1 MNFIK
6 QMLEVQESKCDLIA
20 LLQENLVKPEE
31 PRPFSDL
38 RASMLTG
45 EPEFCPREV
54 ALADITGAQPKAK
67 YIPAALRATF
77 DVGLATEQTVAEK
90 WLGDRAVGHW
100 ECLRCSFTTDF
111 TKRPQKCIACGG
123 PRFKYRQVGFRG
135 IHDIGGSV
143 DLIVDF
149 DLGKHM
155 AVEIKIIAGDMFAD
169 LKAPLA
175 EHRVRTNLY
184 LHLMRTSTSPIKERM
199 NLDRAKILY
208 VSRGHGK
215 KHGVKGVVL
224 PFLEFDVK
232 YEPQSLTP
240 YLEKAQAVKIYR
252 DTKKIPKGICPTSFV
267 GRVKSCCC
275 VKECWSGKFPPAQ
288 V

>member
-6 QMLEVQESKCDLIA
+6 QILEVQETKLDLIA
-20 LLQENLVKPEE
+20 MLQERLTKTEE

-45 EPEFCPREV
+45 EVEFCPREV
-54 ALADITGAQPKAK
+54 ALADITGASPKPK

-77 DVGLATEQTVAEK
+77 DVGLATEQTVVEK
-90 WLGDRAVGHW
+90 WLYDVAVGHW
-100 ECLRCSFTTDF
+100 ECMRCGFTTDF
-111 TKRPQKCIACGG
+111 TKRPMKCVACGG
-123 PRFKYRQVGFRG
+123 SWFFYRQVGFRG
-135 IHDIGGSV
+135 VQDIGWLV

-149 DLGKHM
+149 NVGKHM
-155 AVEIKIIAGDMFAD
+155 AIELKIIAPDMFAD

-184 LHLMRTSTSPIKERM
+184 LHLIRTSTSPVKERM

-208 VSRGHGK
+208 ISRGHGK
-215 KHGVKGVVL
+215 KHGTKGVVL

-232 YEPQSLTP
+232 YEPQSLKP

-252 DTKKIPKGICPTSFV
+252 DTKKIPKGVCATSFV
-267 GRVKSCCC
+267 GRVKSCGV
-275 VKECWSGKFPPAQ
+275 VKSCWSGKYRLMQ
-288 V
+288 